1 MPVETFKVGVLA
13 RSHPPSSR
21 WATRMLHPFGV
32 LALVPETAPGT
43 FLGEEDGVETW
54 YLGAHDL
61 TLYSGDTGHHR
72 DNLTS
77 QRPSVWVALS
87 GADKPATVRVRLVTA
102 DPYEGGGLADDPALV
117 VEAVP
122 MPDLLRAPIEAFIAA
137 HHVEEVFRKRKRQPV
152 DPDAAFSARAP
163 RILREEDKWGRR

>member
-13 RSHPPSSR
+13 RSHPPVNQ
-21 WATRMLHPFGV
+21 WATRVLRPVGV

-43 FLGEEDGVETW
+43 LLSAEDGVETW
-54 YLGAHDL
+54 YLGASDL

-77 QRPSVWVALS
+77 RRPSIWIALS
-87 GADKPATVRVRLVTA
+87 DAGKPETVRVHLVTA
-102 DPYEGGGLADDPALV
+102 DPYEGGGLADDTALI

-122 MPDLLRAPIEAFIAA
+122 MPDLLRSRIEVFVTAN
-137 HHVEEVFRKRKRQPV
+137 HVEEVFRKRKRQPA
-152 DPDAAFSARAP
+152 DPDAFAARAP